1 MAKGKGKMKKQN
13 KKQKQKVNKMYNNNN
28 NNFKTTTTTTW
39 KPQPVAPPCHT
50 GQQLVFTT
58 LDGISVYGGGR
69 NRSGGWWT
77 MKPYPQLAMGASE
90 TMTPSYN
97 SPTNSYTTV
106 PAGWSCEQFNGYREP
121 PLMIDLDFP
130 DFGVPRVEDL
140 FWYALADDIREHN
153 IKSISTQCAGGHG
166 RTGVQLCIL
175 YYLLN
180 DEDTQASIQD
190 AAQLITLIRELHC
203 SHAVETAEQQRYIAR
218 VLDIPVGDIVI
229 IDRYSGYSQGGAGLG
244 KAVGGGTSKSTTPT
258 YDDYF
263 DVQWDDLPYD
273 SPLPK
278 DDDETLT
285 DGFSMCDCCG
295 KDTFHD
301 SGFCEEC
308 GWNDPRTLRDS
319 QVCFNCG
326 VEHNICSF
334 LPASADGD
342 CIPCIGHSLGVKRK
356 NDTLQCGFCKKYKP
370 FHMMA
375 AEFDKRLMCFH
386 CEAEDLKKGGNQ

>member
-1 MAKGKGKMKKQN
+1 MSKRGKGKKRTR
-13 KKQKQKVNKMYNNNN
+13 KQKIKQQRKEMRDMTYRQNNYNAYQR
-28 NNFKTTTTTTW
+28 
-39 KPQPVAPPCHT
+39 PECHS
-50 GQQLVFTT
+50 GQHEVLVIGKGDDAIH
-58 LDGISVYGGGR
+58 LYAGGR
-69 NRSGGWWT
+69 NRSGGWW
-77 MKPYPQLAMGASE
+77 KQPLAQLAMGPDE
-90 TMTPSYN
+90 TMRPLSGKGAAQDA
-97 SPTNSYTTV
+97 TTV
-106 PAGWSCEQFNGYREP
+106 PEGFTCAQHIPVYEP
-121 PLMIDLDFP
+121 PLLVELDFP

-263 DVQWDDLPYD
+263 DDVQWGDLPFD

-342 CIPCIGHSLGVKRK
+342 CIGCIGQSLGVKRK
-356 NDTLQCGFCKKYKP
+356 DDTLQCGFCKKYKP